1 MIYVKCVTV
10 QNCLGNAYWVS
21 HVALVIRNT
30 RAGAGGVRDSGL
42 DRWVR
47 RMPWR
52 GHGNPS
58 SILAWRIPWTEEAAG
73 LWSIGSQRDT
83 TEATEHACN
92 DD

>member
-1 MIYVKCVTV
+1 MRDSAE
-10 QNCLGNAYWVS
+10 LGNAYWVS

-30 RAGAGGVRDSGL
+30 RADAGGVRDSGL

-58 SILAWRIPWTEEAAG
+58 SILSWGIPWTEEPG
-73 LWSIGSQRDT
+73 RL
-83 TEATEHACN
+83 
-92 DD
+92 